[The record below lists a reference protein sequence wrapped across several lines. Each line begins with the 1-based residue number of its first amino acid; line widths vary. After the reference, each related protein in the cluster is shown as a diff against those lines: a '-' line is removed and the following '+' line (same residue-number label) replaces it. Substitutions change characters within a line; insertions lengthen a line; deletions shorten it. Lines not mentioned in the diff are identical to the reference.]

1 VHVVKHEF
9 ERGLLDELSSLV
21 SAAGQAILAARLRPL
36 RPRAKSDQSP
46 VCAADEAAEAV
57 ILDGLARLLPGVCV
71 VSEEA
76 AARSSPGSLPSIFVL
91 VDPLDGT
98 RDFLAGRDEFTVNV
112 AIVESGR
119 VTLGIVGAPA
129 RGTLWRGIEGGGAD
143 RLQLEPGA
151 PARGARER
159 AAIKVRPCPASGL
172 VVAVSRSH
180 LDGQTEAFVARLPVL
195 TRLACGSA
203 IKFCELAQGTA
214 DCYPRLSPTCEW
226 DVAAGHAVLAA
237 AGGLVLTPDGQALR
251 YGQAQRVFRIEAFV
265 AWGDPAG
272 FERFGAG
279 ELRGAVPAP

>member
-1 VHVVKHEF
+1 MQLEKHAF
-9 ERGLLDELSSLV
+9 EGGLLDELSSVV
-21 SAAGQAILAARLRPL
+21 STAGQAILAARSGPL

-46 VCAADEAAEAV
+46 VCIADEAAEAV

-76 AARSSPGSLPSIFVL
+76 AACSPPGSLPSTFVL

-112 AIVESGR
+112 AIVERGR
-119 VTLGIVGAPA
+119 ATLGIVGAPG
-129 RGTLWRGIEGGGAD
+129 RGTLWRGIEGQGAE
-143 RLQLEPGA
+143 RLQLDPGM

-159 AAIKVRPCPASGL
+159 VPIRVRPCPPSGL

-180 LDGQTEAFVARLPVL
+180 LDGQTERFVARLPVL
-195 TRLACGSA
+195 ARLVCGSA

-237 AGGLVLTPDGQALR
+237 AGGLLVTPDRQALH
-251 YGQAQRVFRIEAFV
+251 YGHAERSFRVNAFV
-265 AWGDPAG
+265 AWGDPAAS
-272 FERFGAG
+272 ERFGAS
-279 ELRGAVPAP
+279 ELRGAASAP

>member
-1 VHVVKHEF
+1 VHVAKREF

-76 AARSSPGSLPSIFVL
+76 GAHSQPGSLPSVFVL

-129 RGTLWRGIEGGGAD
+129 RGTLWRGIEGAGAD

-151 PARGARER
+151 PARRARER

-251 YGQAQRVFRIEAFV
+251 YGQAQRTFRIDAFV

-272 FERFGAG
+272 SERFGAG
-279 ELRGAVPAP
+279 ELRGAAPAP